1 MTPSTGT
8 PFDSHHAMMFIGGM
22 PTDAAERHTVQ
33 NPFDGAPVGSV
44 PLATPEMVRSAI
56 DAAHR
61 SLGVDFPVHARCALL
76 TNVADLVERDAESYA
91 RLIAEEGSKTIRE
104 ARRESLR
111 CATILR
117 LSAEAGRRLTGE
129 TLPFDSRPGSENR
142 VGYVSRYP
150 AGVVAAIIPFNDPM
164 ALASHVIGPALAAG
178 NACVLKPSMATPLVV
193 LKLAAQI
200 IDAGLP
206 EGRLSVVTG
215 RGSAIGDA
223 MVSDPRVRVVTFTG
237 GVATGKAIASRAGI
251 KKVLMELGANSP
263 VIVMEDADLEWAV
276 PLISAGAFAQAGENC
291 LGVQRVL
298 VHSAIYERFRSLFVH
313 HAEKLK
319 AGSSLDESTDVCAMI
334 SSQEAERVEEWI
346 REAVSGGAT
355 LLLGGR
361 REKAVVWPTVLEN
374 VPPGVRLDC
383 EEVYGPVV
391 CLYRINSLEEGIT
404 RANAVPYGLHAAIF
418 TENLEVAFTAARRL
432 DVGAVMVNDSTDY
445 RLDVMPFGGTKLSG
459 IGRMGIWPM
468 LLELTEPKVV
478 CFNLKDHSRARPG
491 LT

>member
-1 MTPSTGT
+1 MTPSPRT
-8 PFDSHHAMMFIGGM
+8 PFDPHHAMMFIGGT
-22 PTDAAERHTVQ
+22 PTDSAERHTVR
-33 NPFDGAPVGSV
+33 NPFDGSLVGSV
-44 PLATPEMVRSAI
+44 PVASSNGVRAAI

-61 SLGVDFPVHARCALL
+61 SLGVDFPLHARCALL
-76 TNVADLVERDAESYA
+76 EAIADLVEQDAESYA
-91 RLIAEEGSKTIRE
+91 RLIAQEGSKTIRE
-104 ARRESLR
+104 ARREPPRS
-111 CATILR
+111 ATILR
-117 LSAEAGRRLTGE
+117 LCAEAGRRLTGE

-142 VGYVSRYP
+142 IGYVSRFP

-178 NACVLKPSMATPLVV
+178 NALVLKPSMATPLVV

-215 RGSAIGDA
+215 HGSAIGDA

-237 GVATGKAIASRAGI
+237 GVSTGKAIASRADI
-251 KKVLMELGANSP
+251 KKVLMELGANTP
-263 VIVMEDADLEWAV
+263 VIVMEDADLDRAV
-276 PLISAGAFAQAGENC
+276 PLIAAGAFAQAGENC

-298 VHSAIYERFRSLFVH
+298 VHSAIYERFRARFVEH
-313 HAEKLK
+313 VTALK
-319 AGSSLDESTDVCAMI
+319 AGSSMDESTDVCAMI
-334 SSQEAERVEEWI
+334 SLQEAERVEEWI
-346 REAVSGGAT
+346 REAVLGGAT
-355 LLLGGR
+355 LLCGGR
-361 REKAVVWPTVLEN
+361 RENAVVWPTVLEN
-374 VPPGVRLDC
+374 VPPGARLDC

-391 CLYRINSLEEGIT
+391 GLYRIGSLEEGIS

-418 TENLEVAFTAARRL
+418 TERLEDAFTAARRL
-432 DVGAVMVNDSTDY
+432 EVGAVMVNDSTDY

-459 IGRMGIWPM
+459 IGRMGVWSM

-478 CFNLKDHSRARPG
+478 CFNLKDHLKAHPH